1 MTRLLAILFLL
12 LPFAATAEVCT
23 VRVHAM
29 DITIDSAQF
38 VDDDLSISTGE
49 TLLSAPR
56 RMLSGL
62 RGTLPPCS
70 SDTTLTFMG
79 SLMETY
85 TPNGYCLEFGD
96 KDVGFL
102 LLPGTRNF
110 RGRCEKTTCERIN
123 VAADEVSAIN
133 AQMRGIFGQPPSFE
147 EIARAETLGAMAV
160 KGTDRF
166 LRSKLNNA
174 ATMTI
179 FTALGAPEL
188 LIASSVTVVALQ
200 GAAFLCHD

>member
-1 MTRLLAILFLL
+1 MTRLLALLFLL
-12 LPFAATAEVCT
+12 LPFSAAADVCT
-23 VRVHAM
+23 VRVHGM
-29 DITIDSAQF
+29 DITIDSTQF
-38 VDDDLSISTGE
+38 TDDDLTVSTGE
-49 TLLSAPR
+49 QLMTAPKQ
-56 RMLSGL
+56 LWANL
-62 RGTLPPCS
+62 RGSLPPCS
-70 SDTTLTFMG
+70 SNTTLTFMG

-96 KDVGFL
+96 NDAGYL

-123 VAADEVSAIN
+123 VAADEASALN

-166 LRSKLNNA
+166 LRGKLNNA